1 MLGML
6 RLERLLG
13 DVRYAL
19 RTLRSNLG
27 FTCVAVLTLALGIGA
42 NTAIFTLIDSLLLRS
57 LPVPQPQELV
67 RIRSVGG
74 RGQSDNFSYAIV
86 DAFSERK
93 NIFSGVA
100 GFNRT
105 TFNVGQ
111 PGSLTRV
118 NGAWVT
124 GEYYT
129 TLAIRPA
136 LGRLLGPADDT
147 VGAPPA
153 AVLSYSYWQRQYAG
167 DAAIIGQTLPIGGV
181 AVTIVGVSPR
191 GFSGTTVERPAE
203 ITIAVAALPQIEP
216 VNALLLSPGNFWL
229 IVLARPSPGLSTEAA
244 AARLAVEWPE
254 IADQNLS
261 REWPPA
267 IRQETIDLKLELVPG
282 ATGHSALRA
291 PFQQPLVVLMGI
303 VALVLLIACANVAN
317 LLLARG
323 AAREREL
330 GVRVAVGAG
339 GGHIV
344 RQLLTE
350 SALLSVVGAALGIW
364 LAFVA
369 SRFLVDV
376 FVVGVGPVVLDVT
389 PSLHVLGFTA
399 AVAVATTLLF
409 GLAPALRA
417 ARTAPVR
424 ALRGDSGPARAAPR
438 LAGVLAAAQIAL
450 SLLLLVGAGLFVQTL
465 ENLRAVD
472 AGFLDEGVLVADV
485 DARRERLSG
494 PALLAFY
501 ETLLERVRALPGVAS
516 ASLSS
521 NVPLSGSSSSN
532 AIVPLGQALPERD
545 NAQVIDVMPGFFDT
559 LGTRIL
565 SGRDVNA
572 ADVGSSRVAL
582 INAAYAARYFAGR
595 NPLGER
601 LTNNAQG
608 ASPIEI
614 VGVVEDAVANS
625 LRAPPR
631 PTVYYS
637 YAQHAASGEFIF
649 NTTLSVRVSGSFA
662 TAAGALRA
670 ELARQFPSA
679 TVEVRA
685 LTEQVDRALQR
696 ERLMATLAGGFGVLG
711 LLLACIGIYGLFSYN
726 VARRTRE
733 FGIRIALG
741 ARQGGVV
748 RLAVAGAIK
757 LLVAGL
763 VVGVPAALAA
773 SRWVESMLFGLQ
785 PMVPVVVVSAAVLLA
800 CAALAA
806 AYLPA
811 RRAARVD
818 PVVAL
823 RLE

>member
-6 RLERLLG
+6 RLERVLG

-19 RTLRSNLG
+19 RTLRNNPG
-27 FTCVAVLTLALGIGA
+27 FTVVAVLTLALGIGA

-67 RIRSVGG
+67 RISVAGDATVN
-74 RGQSDNFSYAIV
+74 SFSYALV
-86 DAFSERK
+86 NAFAERK
-93 NIFSGVA
+93 DVFSAAG

-105 TFNVGQ
+105 TFNVGL

-129 TLAIRPA
+129 TLGINPA

-153 AVLSYSYWQRQYAG
+153 AVLSYAYWQREYAG
-167 DAAIIGQTLPIGGV
+167 DAAVIGRTVPIGGI
-181 AVTIVGVSPR
+181 ATTIVGVGPR
-191 GFSGTTVERPAE
+191 GFSGTTVERPAD
-203 ITIAVAALPQIEP
+203 ITIAVAALPQLDP
-216 VNALLLSPGNFWL
+216 VNAGLLGQGNFWL

-244 AARLAVEWPE
+244 AARLAAAWPE
-254 IADQNLS
+254 IADQTLS
-261 REWPPA
+261 RDWSA
-267 IRQETIDLKLELVPG
+267 ALRQETIDLKLELVPG
-282 ATGHSALRA
+282 STGHSALRE
-291 PFQQPLVVLMGI
+291 PFQQPLMVLMGI
-303 VALVLLIACANVAN
+303 VALVLLMACANVAN

-330 GVRVAVGAG
+330 AVRVAVGAG
-339 GGHIV
+339 GGRIA

-350 SALLSVVGAALGIW
+350 SALLSIFGAALGIW

-369 SRFLVDV
+369 SRLLVDV

-389 PSLHVLGFTA
+389 PSAHVLGFTA

-409 GLAPALRA
+409 GLAPAFRA
-417 ARTAPVR
+417 ARAAPVR
-424 ALRGDSGPARAAPR
+424 ALRGDNGTARSAPR
-438 LAGVLAAAQIAL
+438 LAGVLAAAQIAI

-465 ENLRAVD
+465 ENLRAID
-472 AGFLDEGVLVADV
+472 AGFHDEGVLVADV
-485 DARRERLSG
+485 DARREGLAG

-501 ETLLERVRALPGVAS
+501 ETMLERVRALPGVAS

-521 NVPLSGSSSSN
+521 LVPTSGSSSST
-532 AIVPLGQALPERD
+532 AIMPVGQTLPERD
-545 NAQVIDVMPGFFDT
+545 NALIVHVMPAFFDT
-559 LGTRIL
+559 LGTRL
-565 SGRDVNA
+565 LTGRDVSA
-572 ADVGSSRVAL
+572 SDVGSASVAL
-582 INAAYAARYFAGR
+582 VNESYAARYLAGR
-595 NPLGER
+595 DPLGER
-601 LTNNAQG
+601 LATRAQSAG
-608 ASPIEI
+608 EIEI

-637 YAQHAASGEFIF
+637 YAQSAASGAFIF
-649 NTTLSVRVSGSFA
+649 NTTLSVRVSGSLA
-662 TAAGALRA
+662 TTASALRA
-670 ELARQFPSA
+670 ELARQFPSM

-685 LTEQVDRALQR
+685 LTEQVDRTLQR
-696 ERLMATLAGGFGVLG
+696 ERLMATLASGFGVLG
-711 LLLACIGIYGLFSYN
+711 LLLACVGIYGLFSYN

-733 FGIRIALG
+733 FAIRIALG
-741 ARQGGVV
+741 ARRAGVL
-748 RLAVAGAIK
+748 RLAVGGAVK
-757 LLVAGL
+757 LLAAGL

-785 PMVPVVVVSAAVLLA
+785 PMDPVVVAAAVVLLA
-800 CAALAA
+800 CAGLVA

-818 PVVAL
+818 PVVGL
-823 RLE
+823 RGG

>member
-1 MLGML
+1 MLGIL
-6 RLERLLG
+6 RLERLFG

-19 RTLRSNLG
+19 RTLRNNLG
-27 FTCVAVLTLALGIGA
+27 FTVVAVLTLALGIGA
-42 NTAIFTLIDSLLLRS
+42 NTAIFTLIDTLLLRS
-57 LPVPQPQELV
+57 LPVPRPQELV
-67 RIRSVGG
+67 RITVAGDENTVNS
-74 RGQSDNFSYAIV
+74 FSYAIV
-86 DAFSERK
+86 NALAERK
-93 NIFSGVA
+93 DVFSAVG

-129 TLAIRPA
+129 TLGINPA
-136 LGRLLGPADDT
+136 LGRLLGPADDS

-153 AVLSYSYWQRQYAG
+153 AVLSYAYWQRQYAG
-167 DAAIIGQTLPIGGV
+167 DAAVIGRTLPIGGS
-181 AVTIVGVSPR
+181 AVTIVGVGPQ
-191 GFSGTTVERPAE
+191 GFSGTTVERPAD
-203 ITIAVAALPQIEP
+203 ITIAVAALPQLDP
-216 VNALLLSPGNFWL
+216 VNAGLLGQGNFWL
-229 IVLARPSPGLSTEAA
+229 IVLARPGPGLSTEAA
-244 AARLAVEWPE
+244 AARLAVAWPD

-261 REWPPA
+261 RDWSA
-267 IRQETIDLKLELVPG
+267 ALRQETIDLKLELVPG
-282 ATGHSALRA
+282 STGHSALRA
-291 PFQQPLVVLMGI
+291 PFQQPLMVLMGI
-303 VALVLLIACANVAN
+303 VALVLMIACANVAN

-330 GVRVAVGAG
+330 AVRVAVGAG
-339 GGHIV
+339 GARIV

-350 SALLSVVGAALGIW
+350 SALLSIAGAALGIW

-389 PSLHVLGFTA
+389 PSVHVLGFTG

-417 ARTAPVR
+417 ARAAPVR
-424 ALRGDSGPARAAPR
+424 ALRGDNGTARAAPR
-438 LAGVLAAAQIAL
+438 VAGVLAAVQIAL

-465 ENLRAVD
+465 NNLRAVD
-472 AGFLDEGVLVADV
+472 AGFRDEGVLVADV
-485 DARRERLSG
+485 DARREGLAG

-521 NVPLSGSSSSN
+521 LVPTSGSSSSS
-532 AIVPLGQALPERD
+532 AIMPVGQTLPERD
-545 NAQVIDVMPGFFDT
+545 NALTVDVMPGFFDT
-559 LGTRIL
+559 LGTRL
-565 SGRDVNA
+565 LAGRDVSA
-572 ADVGSSRVAL
+572 SDVGSSRIAL
-582 INAAYAARYFAGR
+582 INEAYATRYLADR

-601 LTNNAQG
+601 LTNNAQ
-608 ASPIEI
+608 ATDPIEI
-614 VGVVEDAVANS
+614 VGVVEDSIANS

-637 YAQHAASGEFIF
+637 YAQRAASGEFIF
-649 NTTLSVRVSGSFA
+649 GTTLSVRVSGSLA
-662 TAAGALRA
+662 TTASALRA
-670 ELARQFPSA
+670 ELARQFPSM

-685 LTEQVDRALQR
+685 LTEQVDRTLQR
-696 ERLMATLAGGFGVLG
+696 ERLMATLAGGFGMLG
-711 LLLACIGIYGLFSYN
+711 LVLACVGIYGLFSYGL
-726 VARRTRE
+726 ARRTRE

-741 ARQGGVV
+741 ARRASVL
-748 RLAVAGAIK
+748 RLAVGGAVK
-757 LLVAGL
+757 VLAAGL
-763 VVGVPAALAA
+763 VIGVPAALAA
-773 SRWVESMLFGLQ
+773 SRWVESMLFGLH
-785 PMVPVVVVSAAVLLA
+785 PMDPVVIVSAAALLA
-800 CAALAA
+800 CAGLGA

>member
-6 RLERLLG
+6 GLERLFG
-13 DVRYAL
+13 DVRYAF
-19 RTLRSNLG
+19 RTLRNNPG
-27 FTCVAVLTLALGIGA
+27 FTGVAVLTLALGIGA
-42 NTAIFTLIDSLLLRS
+42 NTAIFSLIDTLLLRS
-57 LPVPQPQELV
+57 LPVPDPQELV
-67 RIRSVGG
+67 RIRPV
-74 RGQSDNFSYAIV
+74 SDDANGSFSYAIV
-86 DAFSERK
+86 KAFAERK
-93 NIFSGVA
+93 DIFSHAG

-111 PGSLTRV
+111 PGALTRV

-124 GEYYT
+124 GEYFT
-129 TLAIRPA
+129 A
-136 LGRLLGPADDT
+136 LGIQAAHGRLLLPEDDT
-147 VGAPPA
+147 SGAPPA
-153 AVLSYSYWQRQYAG
+153 AVLSYAYWQRRYAG
-167 DAAIIGQTLPIGGV
+167 DTAVIGQTLRIGGV

-191 GFSGTTVERPAE
+191 GFSGTTVERPAD
-203 ITIAVAALPQIEP
+203 ITIAAAALPQLAP
-216 VNALLLSPGNFWL
+216 VDAGLLSPGNFWL
-229 IVLARPSPGLSTEAA
+229 VVLARPSAGLSPKAA
-244 AARLAVEWPE
+244 AARLEVAWPE
-254 IADQNLS
+254 IADQQLS
-261 REWPPA
+261 RDWPPA
-267 IRQETIDLKLELVPG
+267 IRQEIIGLKLELVPG
-282 ATGHSALRA
+282 DTGHSALRA
-291 PFQQPLVVLMGI
+291 PLQKPLVVLMGI

-330 GVRVAVGAG
+330 SVRVSVGAG
-339 GGHIV
+339 GAHIV
-344 RQLLTE
+344 RQLLIE
-350 SALLSVVGAALGIW
+350 SALLSVAGAALGIW

-376 FVVGVGPVVLDVT
+376 FVVGVGPGVVLDVG
-389 PSLHVLGFTA
+389 PSWRVLGFTA
-399 AVAVATTLLF
+399 AIAVATTLLF
-409 GLAPALRA
+409 GLVPALRA

-424 ALRGDSGPARAAPR
+424 ALRGDGGTARAAPR
-438 LAGVLAAAQIAL
+438 LSGVLTAAQVAL
-450 SLLLLVGAGLFVQTL
+450 SLLLLVGGGLFVQTL
-465 ENLRAVD
+465 ANLRAVD
-472 AGFLDEGVLVADV
+472 TGFRDEGVLVADV
-485 DARRERLSG
+485 DARREGVAG

-501 ETLLERVRALPGVAS
+501 ETVLERVRALPGVAS

-521 NVPLSGSSSSN
+521 NVPLSGSSSSW

-545 NAQVIDVMPGFFDT
+545 NAQIVDVMPGFFDT
-559 LGTRIL
+559 LGTRL
-565 SGRDVNA
+565 LAGRDVSP
-572 ADVGSSRVAL
+572 ADVGSSPVAL
-582 INAAYAARYFAGR
+582 VNEAYAARYFPDR

-608 ASPIEI
+608 VGAIEI
-614 VGVVEDAVANS
+614 VGVVQDAVANS

-637 YAQHAASGEFIF
+637 YAQRAANEEFIF

-662 TAAGALRA
+662 TAANALRD
-670 ELARQFPSA
+670 ELARQFPSM
-679 TVEVRA
+679 TVDVRA

-711 LLLACIGIYGLFSYN
+711 LLLACVGIYGLFSYN

-741 ARQGGVV
+741 ARQAGVL
-748 RLAVAGAIK
+748 RLAVAGAAK

-763 VVGVPAALAA
+763 AIGLPAALAA

-785 PMVPVVVVSAAVLLA
+785 PMDPLVVGSAAALLA
-800 CAALAA
+800 CAGLTA